1 MDDTTTTIAITA
13 AEVEAIVQ
21 KVVSLAVMELKE
33 LFNNKLSE
41 LNDRVA
47 SAESRILILEAER
60 NTSIDQSHLVPKSE
74 IMDELNNLRAESRET
89 LLNANDN
96 EQYSRGNNL
105 RICGLSPDTGA
116 DCRSSAISF
125 VKNVMHINSINE
137 SNIEV
142 AHMIT
147 RSVQL
152 PDSHAQR
159 RRPVMLVRFTRK
171 DDRDT
176 IIRARKVLKGT
187 RYAITEDL
195 TGLNMKTMNRLR
207 NHDQVRT
214 VWSWNGKILA
224 ILSNGHKVVV
234 KPFQP
239 VSELLTA

>member
-1 MDDTTTTIAITA
+1 M
-13 AEVEAIVQ
+13 
-21 KVVSLAVMELKE
+21 
-33 LFNNKLSE
+33 
-41 LNDRVA
+41 
-47 SAESRILILEAER
+47 
-60 NTSIDQSHLVPKSE
+60 
-74 IMDELNNLRAESRET
+74 
-89 LLNANDN
+89 NANDN

-176 IIRARKVLKGT
+176 IRARKVLKGT

-214 VWSWNGKILA
+214 VWS
-224 ILSNGHKVVV
+224 
-234 KPFQP
+234 
-239 VSELLTA
+239 

>member
-1 MDDTTTTIAITA
+1 L
-13 AEVEAIVQ
+13 
-21 KVVSLAVMELKE
+21 SLAFTELKE
-33 LFNNKLSE
+33 LFKNKLSE
-41 LNDRVA
+41 LDDRVA
-47 SAESRILILEAER
+47 SVESRILILEAER
-60 NTSIDQSHLVPKSE
+60 NTSTDQSHLVPKSE
-74 IMDELNNLRAESRET
+74 IMDELNNLRAESSET

-105 RICGLSPDTGA
+105 RVSALSADTGA
-116 DCRSSAISF
+116 DCPSSAISYIT
-125 VKNVMHINSINE
+125 NVMRINTITE

-152 PDSHAQR
+152 PDSQAQR
-159 RRPVMLVRFTRK
+159 RRPVMLIRFNRK
-171 DDRDT
+171 DDRDM
-176 IIRARKVLKGT
+176 IIRARKVFNGT

-224 ILSNGHKVVV
+224 ILSNGRKVVV
-234 KPFQP
+234 KPSQP